1 MGRLFTGQILNMG
14 KIMAPEFIKRKLK
27 IDLYK
32 MGGNM
37 EFLAKKGDIV
47 DTFENTIG
55 TQVRVGNCDMTIW
68 EFELDKTFE
77 KEIY

>member
-1 MGRLFTGQILNMG
+1 MEDKMIR
-14 KIMAPEFIKRKLK
+14 RKLK

-37 EFLAKKGDIV
+37 EIFARKGDIV
-47 DTFENTIG
+47 DTFENNIG

-68 EFELDKTFE
+68 EYELEQTFE
-77 KEIY
+77 NKMT